1 MSCSNKVSGIS
12 FSVSQSIRELMQ
24 EHDVKEALL
33 CMWILVCECVFVCA
47 WLGGGGDYMWLQL
60 QDPCLWPLYISQIYS
75 VTVGVLAGMSPQDTE
90 PDIKM
95 YVLHYHTNTLHYS
108 GCSVSAN
115 AQSRIVKIY
124 INWLSYYY
132 PYYSVSVYVCIF
144 LHVS

>member
-24 EHDVKEALL
+24 EHDVKEALV
-33 CMWILVCECVFVCA
+33 CMWILVWECVCVCV
-47 WLGGGGDYMWLQL
+47 WLGDDDDMWLQL

-75 VTVGVLAGMSPQDTE
+75 VTVGVLAGMSRQDTE

-95 YVLHYHTNTLHYS
+95 YVLHYHTNTQHYS

-115 AQSRIVKIY
+115 TQSRIVKIY